1 MIVSGKQITALKRKK
16 GELDLSGVQLAKSI
30 GISPKTIYK
39 LMNNSNGVNVY
50 PSTFKKLNDW
60 IIDQYTTLK

>member
-1 MIVSGKQITALKRKK
+1 MKLSEEQITAIKRKK
-16 GELDLSGVQLAKSI
+16 GELNISVVELANRIGVSRYVLYRIFSGKHS
-30 GISPKTIYK
+30 
-39 LMNNSNGVNVY
+39 NVY

>member
-1 MIVSGKQITALKRKK
+1 MKITKKQVLAIKRKQ
-16 GELDLSGVQLAKSI
+16 GELGLSTSSLAKQLNLNKGTLYNI
-30 GISPKTIYK
+30 FNGNTI
-39 LMNNSNGVNVY
+39 NVY